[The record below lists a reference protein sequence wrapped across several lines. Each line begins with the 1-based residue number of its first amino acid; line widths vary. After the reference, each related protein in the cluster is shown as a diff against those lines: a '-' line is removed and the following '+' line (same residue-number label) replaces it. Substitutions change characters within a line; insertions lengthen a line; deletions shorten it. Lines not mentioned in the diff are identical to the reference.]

1 MYLSRNWGN
10 STSKVNTANKQNNSL
25 INEVKT
31 FTTDYDISVD

>member
-1 MYLSRNWGN
+1 MYLSHNWGN
-10 STSKVNTANKQNNSL
+10 STSKVNNNKQNNSF